1 MGREIASCPAHAT
14 QTPHRPRP
22 LLRRH
27 HPYSRMFALL
37 SPLVTTLAMHTPPGA
52 APGSQTRAAAA
63 VSGRRDV
70 LAGAGATAALAL
82 LGGLPG
88 RAEASY
94 ALYQASQDSYIDRK
108 KTNFVPV
115 ATNDKA
121 TLRAIQGDIAQKR
134 GAAYASAKA
143 KKKVQYCA
151 GQMASV
157 QPMMENRCDT
167 YGISKADQSTT
178 TRDEFGNM
186 NIGLFKPDN

>member
-14 QTPHRPRP
+14 QTPHRLRP

-108 KTNFVPV
+108 KTNACLKLWFCSYFRSWMPYRERDLPG
-115 ATNDKA
+115 ASDWPKKA
-121 TLRAIQGDIAQKR
+121 PKQLTQC
-134 GAAYASAKA
+134 AA
-143 KKKVQYCA
+143 
-151 GQMASV
+151 
-157 QPMMENRCDT
+157 RC
-167 YGISKADQSTT
+167 SCSP
-178 TRDEFGNM
+178 RRHV
-186 NIGLFKPDN
+186 